1 MFIVIVKNLL
11 LASILPLYLYSMNSH
26 AGEEGLPFH
35 PRFYI
40 GALGGYASTTWH
52 GLVPSQENQ
61 NLALNVSTPIH
72 TREGGAGW
80 GAFVGHEF
88 SRSFAIEFSYMHYP
102 KAEISFDAASL
113 FSFENNES
121 TTFSTKTETV
131 SLTGKIMLPIY
142 NTSLRLFS
150 SAGVAGVHRD
160 DLLVEDWRL
169 SPTFSVGLNTPL
181 GEHLMAEIAGNYTAG
196 YGESQ
201 LNPVNTF
208 FPFLYSVVGRLAYFF

>member
-1 MFIVIVKNLL
+1 MFIVIVKKLL
-11 LASILPLYLYSMNSH
+11 LASILPLYLCSINSH
-26 AGEEGLPFH
+26 AGEGGPLFH

-72 TREGGAGW
+72 TSEGGGGW
-80 GAFVGHEF
+80 GAFIGHEF
-88 SRSFAIEFSYMHYP
+88 SPSFAIEFSYMHYP
-102 KAEISFDAASL
+102 KAEISFDSSSL

-150 SAGVAGVHRD
+150 SAGAAGVHRD

-169 SPTFSVGLNTPL
+169 SPTFSVGLNAPL
-181 GEHLMAEIAGNYTAG
+181 GEHLMAEIVGNYTAG

-208 FPFLYSVVGRLAYFF
+208 FPFLYSVVARLAYFF